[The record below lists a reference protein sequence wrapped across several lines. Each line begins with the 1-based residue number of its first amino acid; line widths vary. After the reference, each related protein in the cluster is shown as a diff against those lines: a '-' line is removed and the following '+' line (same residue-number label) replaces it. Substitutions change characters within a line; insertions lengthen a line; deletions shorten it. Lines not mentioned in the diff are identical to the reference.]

1 MKKDKRLPF
10 TKIFYILFLV
20 MTVISLFIIYKDID
34 SSIAYKFVV
43 TYVVFT
49 FFMLLYIPLI
59 VMINLKKLKWNE
71 VRKSILNFIIL
82 FSLFG
87 AMNYGLDYIFRPS
100 EIDLLREFSTAFG
113 LAFGISF
120 IDVIFL
126 KKKDN

>member
-1 MKKDKRLPF
+1 MKKGKRLPS

-82 FSLFG
+82 FTLFG

-100 EIDLLREFSTAFG
+100 EIDLLR
-113 LAFGISF
+113 
-120 IDVIFL
+120 
-126 KKKDN
+126 